1 MSNTAPAP
9 SSSSRRRPDYGLD
22 APGVVRNLLFAG
34 AVGLLAVAARVA
46 GVWHERMRA
55 AVVLMPLM
63 FAGLAMGL
71 TGLLMVWHSRVG
83 KVRERDRHL
92 DRLPWRGDETV
103 LDVGCGRGLFLI
115 GAAKRLD
122 NGGKAVGVD
131 LWRAEDLAGNSPDAT
146 LANARLEGVA
156 DRVEVKTADARQLPF
171 PDGTFDAVVSRAA
184 LHNIYRADERAKAV
198 AEIARVLK
206 PGGRVLIV
214 DIRHTGEYAGTLRR
228 HGVADAAA
236 RRGIS
241 SWLAT
246 AITFGALRI
255 GVVTGRK

>member
-71 TGLLMVWHSRVG
+71 TGLLMVWHSRIG
-83 KVRERDRHL
+83 KVRERERHL

-103 LDVGCGRGLFLI
+103 LDVGCGRGCSSSARPS
-115 GAAKRLD
+115 GSTMAERPSAWTS
-122 NGGKAVGVD
+122 GGRKTWRGIHPTPRSPTRG
-131 LWRAEDLAGNSPDAT
+131 WRAW
-146 LANARLEGVA
+146 R
-156 DRVEVKTADARQLPF
+156 TAW
-171 PDGTFDAVVSRAA
+171 
-184 LHNIYRADERAKAV
+184 K
-198 AEIARVLK
+198 
-206 PGGRVLIV
+206 
-214 DIRHTGEYAGTLRR
+214 
-228 HGVADAAA
+228 
-236 RRGIS
+236 
-241 SWLAT
+241 
-246 AITFGALRI
+246 
-255 GVVTGRK
+255 